1 MKHVSGDF
9 NRWIT
14 RFEDQIETCE
24 TIGVELSEEAKILY
38 FMNNLNDSIFGDVK
52 ANFMDLST
60 RALFPQT
67 YEEIKQRMIAEY
79 SQISTRKPQ
88 TVFKVLRGDDTR
100 RYGEASF
107 KAEEDGCH
115 ICGIPGHFYRTCK
128 FFNKKYS
135 LEQNQRYYKRRS
147 TESSQTTT

>member
-1 MKHVSGDF
+1 MCLAILIAGLQDL
-9 NRWIT
+9 RT
-14 RFEDQIETCE
+14 RSRLARLF
-24 TIGVELSEEAKILY
+24 GVELSEKAKILY

-60 RALFPQT
+60 RALFPRT
-67 YEEIKQRMIAEY
+67 NEIKQRMIAEC
-79 SQISTRKPQ
+79 SQISTRKLQ

-107 KAEEDGCH
+107 KAEEDGCR
-115 ICGIPGHFYRTCK
+115 ICGIPGRFYRTCK

-135 LEQNQRYYKRRS
+135 LEQNQR
-147 TESSQTTT
+147 

>member
-1 MKHVSGDF
+1 MNSQSP
-9 NRWIT
+9 RSLASS

-67 YEEIKQRMIAEY
+67 YEEIKNSA
-79 SQISTRKPQ
+79 
-88 TVFKVLRGDDTR
+88 
-100 RYGEASF
+100 
-107 KAEEDGCH
+107 
-115 ICGIPGHFYRTCK
+115 
-128 FFNKKYS
+128 
-135 LEQNQRYYKRRS
+135 
-147 TESSQTTT
+147 